1 MLPLLLLSIWTV
13 AAPIQPGAEAIPRA
27 AREAIESANKEW
39 VPAMQRRDAAAI
51 GAAYADDAVFVAAN
65 GVVANGRHA
74 IEQLMR
80 DRFEA
85 MGRVVGGSI
94 VQEGLRRQ
102 GSLIYEWGHGTVD
115 MAHGGGVTR
124 STGRYLTVWQASA
137 QGRWRIVRNLSLPE

>member
-1 MLPLLLLSIWTV
+1 MLPFLLLTLATLAGPAQ
-13 AAPIQPGAEAIPRA
+13 AATDAIPPA
-27 AREAIESANKEW
+27 ARTAIEAANKDW

-51 GAAYADDAVFVAAN
+51 AAAYAEDAVFVAAN
-65 GVVANGRHA
+65 GVVAKGRAA

-80 DRFEA
+80 DRFES

-94 VQEGLRRQ
+94 VQDGLSSQ

-115 MAHGGGVTR
+115 TERTGGVTR

-137 QGRWRIVRNLSLPE
+137 DGRWRIVRNLSLPE